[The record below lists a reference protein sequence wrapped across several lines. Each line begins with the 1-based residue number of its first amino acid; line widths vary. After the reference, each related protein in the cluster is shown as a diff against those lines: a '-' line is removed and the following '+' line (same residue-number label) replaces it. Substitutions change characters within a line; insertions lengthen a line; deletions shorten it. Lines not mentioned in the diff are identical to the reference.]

1 MSTIPCVFEEKEIL
15 SGNISKGK
23 KSILL
28 FSSNISM
35 MFKFII
41 SLFFGATIFF
51 NSGFS
56 ISDYIKHSHENFSIE
71 MLKLFLGILL
81 MGLLTNNIINHTDMM
96 IKYSYYIF
104 KWDNN
109 QIINSFVCISGSWIL
124 SLLLIVN
131 GQIFLNMLNW

>member
-1 MSTIPCVFEEKEIL
+1 
-15 SGNISKGK
+15 
-23 KSILL
+23 
-28 FSSNISM
+28 

-41 SLFFGATIFF
+41 SLYFGATIYF

-71 MLKLFLGILL
+71 ILKLFLGILL
-81 MGLLTNNIINHTDMM
+81 IGLLLNNIVNHSEMM
-96 IKYSYYIF
+96 IKYLNYLIN
-104 KWDNN
+104 WDDSH
-109 QIINSFVCISGSWIL
+109 IINSFVCISGSWIL